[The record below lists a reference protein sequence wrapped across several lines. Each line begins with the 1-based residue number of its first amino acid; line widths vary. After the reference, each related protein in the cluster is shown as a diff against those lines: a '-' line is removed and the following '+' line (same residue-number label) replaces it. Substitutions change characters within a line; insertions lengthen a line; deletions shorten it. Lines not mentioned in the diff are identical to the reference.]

1 MQQNCVQ
8 KVCMIKFEVILKQIP
23 QRILCTKLKNA
34 ETPYVFD
41 ELSLSLSLPSHAL
54 HHITQ
59 QLVKSFKDFD
69 RDVLRNTLD
78 SMSNRD
84 CSGTTANVAYI
95 LPHHIVVANAGDSR
109 AVLGQ
114 ITKTSNGKVEAIP
127 MSFDHKPK
135 NEKERERI
143 IAAGGHVS
151 MGRVDGDLAVSRAL
165 GDFIYKNPRRTC
177 EKQKVSP
184 VPDIKI
190 HRRSEDDRFLILAC
204 DGIWDVM
211 SNEDAVRFVSSHVA
225 KGWMDMERIASELL
239 DTCLRRGSRDNM
251 SVILIVF
258 KDGDKKIGVTTKS
271 NNKKSDGGNTGNVSP
286 PVPPV

>member
-1 MQQNCVQ
+1 
-8 KVCMIKFEVILKQIP
+8 MIKCEIILKRIP
-23 QRILCTKLKNA
+23 RRILCTKLKNA
-34 ETPYVFD
+34 EPPYVFD
-41 ELSLSLSLPSHAL
+41 ERSLSRIILNSPTHSQ
-54 HHITQ
+54 Q

-95 LPHHIVVANAGDSR
+95 LPQHIVVANAGDSR

-271 NNKKSDGGNTGNVSP
+271 NNKKSDGGNTSDNVSP